1 VRLVERGVL
10 GTFNAVGPAAPTN
23 LAHIISVAVKTL
35 SPTSKVTW
43 VPTQWLLAQ
52 GHGERWGTLLFFSH
66 GISEIMR
73 MSNRRALEQGLTT
86 RPIDVT
92 LRDIVSWHRGQ
103 PPEQTSSLITGFQRQ
118 RDGTWTAATSTWSA
132 YLAQEKEVLAAW
144 HHKALRPSP
153 RLRDSTDR

>member
-1 VRLVERGVL
+1 
-10 GTFNAVGPAAPTN
+10 
-23 LAHIISVAVKTL
+23 
-35 SPTSKVTW
+35 
-43 VPTQWLLAQ
+43 LLAQ